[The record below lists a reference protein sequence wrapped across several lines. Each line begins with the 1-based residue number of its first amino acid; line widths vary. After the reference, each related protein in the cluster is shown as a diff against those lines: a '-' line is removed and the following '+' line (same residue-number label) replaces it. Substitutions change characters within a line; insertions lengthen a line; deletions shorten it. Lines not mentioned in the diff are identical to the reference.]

1 LSFPGDNELFV
12 NLSEDS
18 ISDYLKTNRNSDKT
32 KTNAYSIGVKG
43 GKPGMNQLS
52 TIRINSDEKGKLNKT
67 ENEFLAKTSFE
78 LSLNFENGEY
88 ELNFIIAHE
97 AAHVVQQAKARQS
110 PDLTHIRIILMKTAS
125 IVELTKFEIQE
136 K

>member
-43 GKPGMNQLS
+43 GKPGMNQLR
-52 TIRINSDEKGKLNKT
+52 TIRINSDEKGKLT
-67 ENEFLAKTSFE
+67 
-78 LSLNFENGEY
+78 
-88 ELNFIIAHE
+88 
-97 AAHVVQQAKARQS
+97 
-110 PDLTHIRIILMKTAS
+110 RIIHSS
-125 IVELTKFEIQE
+125 INSWNYFFLKSRIGRTLEFYSCRSYISHQ
-136 K
+136 

>member
-1 LSFPGDNELFV
+1 LHPILLLF
-12 NLSEDS
+12 SEFF
-18 ISDYLKTNRNSDKT
+18 
-32 KTNAYSIGVKG
+32 G
-43 GKPGMNQLS
+43 
-52 TIRINSDEKGKLNKT
+52 LNKT

>member
-67 ENEFLAKTSFE
+67 ENDFLAKTSFE